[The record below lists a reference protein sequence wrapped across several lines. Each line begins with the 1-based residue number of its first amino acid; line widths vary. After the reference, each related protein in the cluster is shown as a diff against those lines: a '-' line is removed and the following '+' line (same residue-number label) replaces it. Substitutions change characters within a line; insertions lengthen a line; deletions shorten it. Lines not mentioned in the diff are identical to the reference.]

1 MKTLKWVVVALVIA
15 ALAYGAWWYIGKRSA
30 ENTGFL
36 VTSPEDTSSAALD
49 QDLATIEDQ
58 LSGLDVDS
66 ASIDAGL
73 NDQSLPLE

>member
-1 MKTLKWVVVALVIA
+1 MKTLKWVAVALTIA
-15 ALAYGAWWYIGKRSA
+15 ALAYGAWWYYGKKAS
-30 ENTGFL
+30 EESGFL

-58 LSGLDVDS
+58 LAGLDADS